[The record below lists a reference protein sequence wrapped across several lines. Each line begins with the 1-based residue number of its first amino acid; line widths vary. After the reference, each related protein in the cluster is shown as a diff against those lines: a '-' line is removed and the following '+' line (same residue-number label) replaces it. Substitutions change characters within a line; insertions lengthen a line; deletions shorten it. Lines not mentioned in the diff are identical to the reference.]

1 MPCLCEKLQLLLNRQ
16 LALVRL
22 INCLDAPGDLLHV
35 LLYILFGSKMTL
47 TVEGWS
53 RNVADV
59 FHQVLAQAVR
69 QRLYVVAL
77 PELLHHLPAALNPGV
92 VIASRLEST
101 LPLVI
106 ALQMIQK
113 PRITFPFLV
122 VFHLSDS
129 FPDLEN
135 IVFQNDQV
143 DQFAGEIL

>member
-1 MPCLCEKLQLLLNRQ
+1 
-16 LALVRL
+16 
-22 INCLDAPGDLLHV
+22 
-35 LLYILFGSKMTL
+35 MTL
-47 TVEGWS
+47 TVEGWG
-53 RNVADV
+53 RHVADV

-69 QRLYVVAL
+69 QSLHVVAL
-77 PELLHHLPAALNPGV
+77 SELFHHLPAALYPGV
-92 VIASRLEST
+92 VIASRLESA

-106 ALQMIQK
+106 ALQMVQK

-143 DQFAGEIL
+143 DQFASEVFQDGSH